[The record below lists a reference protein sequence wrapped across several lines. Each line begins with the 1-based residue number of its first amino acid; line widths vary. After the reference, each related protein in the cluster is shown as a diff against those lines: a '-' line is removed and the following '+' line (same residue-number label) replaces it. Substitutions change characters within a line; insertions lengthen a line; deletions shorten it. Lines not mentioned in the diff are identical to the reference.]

1 MDDSFTIAKAA
12 EAASVGVETIRY
24 YERRGLISQPT
35 QKAGA
40 YRRYDTAHVARIRFI
55 KRAQDLGF
63 TLEEI
68 ESLLRLQDGVNRTQI
83 QQIASARLTQIRE
96 RIEDL
101 QRMEVTLSHLL
112 RHCRTSAA
120 PKCPIIEALTEDG
133 SAGRRAT
140 RHKKRPAAA

>member
-1 MDDSFTIAKAA
+1 MPTFTFLQFRSAIGSHARGGDDPLL
-12 EAASVGVETIRY
+12 
-24 YERRGLISQPT
+24 ERRGLIPQPT
-35 QKAGA
+35 QKWV

-63 TLEEI
+63 PLEEI

-101 QRMEVTLSHLL
+101 QRTEVTLSHLL
-112 RHCRTSAA
+112 RHCRTSAE
-120 PKCPIIEALTEDG
+120 PKCPI
-133 SAGRRAT
+133 
-140 RHKKRPAAA
+140 